1 MKHFVRILS
10 LTLALILLSLSVV
23 ACGTPAKDPAD
34 AKKALEEAKY
44 IVAKDDTIVPG
55 IFKALGFELTSVV
68 SATKTEKNDEGK
80 TVIDHVTVY
89 YFKDKDAATKAM
101 DKIKEYESADKKDKE
116 EGNWVAAT
124 QSGAMVYYGTKAA
137 IKAAK

>member
-10 LTLALILLSLSVV
+10 LALALMLLSLSLV
-23 ACGTPAKDPAD
+23 ACGAPAKDPAD

-44 IVAKDDTIVPG
+44 TVAKDDTILPG
-55 IFKALGFELTSVV
+55 IFKGLGYDLTSVV
-68 SATKTEKNDEGK
+68 TASKVEKNDEGK

-101 DKIKEYESADKKDKE
+101 DKIKEYESADKKDQE
-116 EGNWVAAT
+116 ESNWVAPT
-124 QSGAMVYYGTKAA
+124 QSGSMVYYGTKAA